1 MLRIYLIAI
10 VLVAGSFFSTR
21 VCAQTA
27 GDAQLRPP
35 LNHGKTDGK
44 AQGESTQPLK
54 VSASHIR
61 RDGMTAR
68 RMARYHWL
76 DRAALANP
84 AIIEAICAHRSAAKL
99 LCKHPRLKEIAEAD
113 HYLCRRLTKWK
124 SVARMLAANPQAP
137 RVVYLDPEGIYYA
150 IKRDR
155 SIARRLA
162 RNPMFEE
169 MIADNPDLG
178 KFIASY
184 M

>member
-1 MLRIYLIAI
+1 MFRKYLIAI
-10 VLVAGSFFSTR
+10 VLSSSCLVAMVASAR
-21 VCAQTA
+21 AD
-27 GDAQLRPP
+27 DAQLRPP
-35 LNHGKTDGK
+35 LNNSKDTNP
-44 AQGESTQPLK
+44 TVIPIK
-54 VSASHIR
+54 VSASHVR
-61 RDGMTAR
+61 RDSTTAR
-68 RMARYHWL
+68 RLAKYHWL
-76 DRAALANP
+76 DRAAQANP

-124 SVARMLAANPQAP
+124 SVARMLASNPQAD
-137 RVVYLDPEGIYYA
+137 RVIFLDPEGIYYA

-162 RNPMFEE
+162 KNPMFEE